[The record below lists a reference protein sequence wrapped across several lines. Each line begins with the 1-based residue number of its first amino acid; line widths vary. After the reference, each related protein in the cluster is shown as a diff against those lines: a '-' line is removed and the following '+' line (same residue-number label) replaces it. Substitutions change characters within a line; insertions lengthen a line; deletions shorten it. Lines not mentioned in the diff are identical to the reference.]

1 MTESIV
7 IKRNSKTRD
16 LVETALLIALVFV
29 ATRFINIRL
38 PVAIHGGL
46 IHTGNAMLF
55 LSAIGF
61 GKKKGA
67 LAGGFGMAIYDILS
81 GWLAWAPFTFVI
93 RFSMGYLI
101 GYMTHLDKRN
111 GDSLPLNLIAISL
124 SGILMIIGYYFTEVI
139 LYSNWMTP
147 FGSVVGN
154 SLQLVIG
161 AVIGLPL
168 VVAIKKTKI
177 F

>member
-16 LVETALLIALVFV
+16 LVESALLIALVFV

-55 LSAIGF
+55 LSAIVF

-67 LAGGFGMAIYDILS
+67 IAGGFGMAIFDILS

-93 RFSMGYLI
+93 RFLMGYLI
-101 GYMTHLDKRN
+101 GHIAHLDKKN
-111 GDSLPLNLIAISL
+111 GESIFLNLFAICL
-124 SGILMIIGYYFTEVI
+124 AGILMIVGYYFTEVI
-139 LYSNWMTP
+139 LYNNWITP
-147 FGSVVGN
+147 FASIIGN
-154 SLQLVIG
+154 VLQLVIG
-161 AVIGLPL
+161 AAIGLPL
-168 VVAIKKTKI
+168 VAAVKKTKM